1 MNNGPLVL
9 SSVELTHPDTAKVG
23 LGSGMNVYMY
33 QLARCGYHYH
43 ITLEDST
50 VNVCM
55 QLEVCP
61 HAQWLMVYSVDYSFN
76 LHALWLVNSILIS
89 LHTQILR
96 LNLTNLCCLGL
107 VSLQQQYQLQYRA
120 PIKAASVYVMYLHP
134 QCDSLK

>member
-23 LGSGMNVYMY
+23 LGSGMKKASQV
-33 QLARCGYHYH
+33 QLSLSYH
-43 ITLEDST
+43 IIEDST
-50 VNVCM
+50 VNACM

-61 HAQWLMVYSVDYSFN
+61 HAQWLMVYSLDYSFN
-76 LHALWLVNSILIS
+76 LHAVWLVNLILVS

-107 VSLQQQYQLQYRA
+107 VSLQQQYQLQYCA
-120 PIKAASVYVMYLHP
+120 PIKAASVYAMYLHP
-134 QCDSLK
+134 QSVIV